1 MRIRFR
7 LSTLLLLTAFIAAGL
22 ATQNR
27 RSAWY
32 ISKSIPAGVEGNF
45 ELAAFEDQDLL
56 ACLKTTGPERLV
68 VRRLSTGEVLHKFDF
83 DGDSKIERLQAGQDG
98 KLYGFGAYCVTLI
111 DLQTSERTELMTGAD
126 GPPESLLVRGVSPE
140 GRFVLLAVKDVVK
153 LPSGRGFIRPFTP
166 VTYRICDLVTGELQ
180 WELKTTDTRD
190 SAGAFLSDGKRIAI
204 PIDNHIQI
212 WDYGENIRSDK
223 SEVVIFA
230 VRDLLL
236 FPDGRRFVTT
246 HSIRDLHSGVDLER
260 LDIGFKCA
268 IVNDSFFINTSNGQ
282 LNYWRRRRVEGSWS
296 PLSFPEA
303 WVTAAL
309 AIALMFNVVGY
320 QRYQRYQRWQRSHD
334 GHVVSH

>member
-32 ISKSIPAGVEGNF
+32 ISKSIPSGVEHNF

-56 ACLKTTGPERLV
+56 ACLKTTGPESLV
-68 VRRLSTGEVLHKFDF
+68 VRRLSTGEVLHDFEF
-83 DGDSKIERLQAGQDG
+83 DGNSKIECLQAGQDG
-98 KLYGFGAYCVTLI
+98 KLYGVGAYRVIRI
-111 DLQTSERTELMTGAD
+111 DLQTSESTELMTGSD
-126 GPPESLLVRGVSPE
+126 GPPESLLIKGVSPD
-140 GRFVLLAVKDVVK
+140 GRFVLLAVQDVVE
-153 LPSGRGFIRPFTP
+153 LPNGRSIIRPSTP
-166 VTYRICDLVTGELQ
+166 VTYRVCDLVTGELQ
-180 WELKTTDTRD
+180 WELNTTDARA
-190 SAGAFLSDGKRIAI
+190 SAGAFLSDGKRIALL
-204 PIDNHIQI
+204 IDNHLQI
-212 WDYGENIRSDK
+212 WDYGKNVRSDE
-223 SEVVIFA
+223 SQVLIFP

-303 WVTAAL
+303 WVTGAL

-320 QRYQRYQRWQRSHD
+320 QRYQRWQRSHD

>member
-1 MRIRFR
+1 MTMMLVRFR

-32 ISKSIPAGVEGNF
+32 ISKSIPSGVEHNF

-56 ACLKTTGPERLV
+56 ACLKTTGPESLV
-68 VRRLSTGEVLHKFDF
+68 VRRLSTGEVLHDFEF
-83 DGDSKIERLQAGQDG
+83 DGNSKIECLQAGQDG
-98 KLYGFGAYCVTLI
+98 KLYGFGAYRVIRI
-111 DLQTSERTELMTGAD
+111 DLQTSESTELMTGSD
-126 GPPESLLVRGVSPE
+126 GPPESLLVKGVSPD
-140 GRFVLLAVKDVVK
+140 GRFVLLAVQDVVE
-153 LPSGRGFIRPFTP
+153 LPNGRSIIRPSTP
-166 VTYRICDLVTGELQ
+166 VTYRICNLATGELQ

-204 PIDNHIQI
+204 PIDNHLQI
-212 WDYGENIRSDK
+212 WDYGKNIRSDE
-223 SEVVIFA
+223 SQSLIFPP
-230 VRDLLL
+230 RDLLL

-260 LDIGFKCA
+260 LDIGFECA

-303 WVTAAL
+303 WVTGAF

-320 QRYQRYQRWQRSHD
+320 WRRQRSHAE
-334 GHVVSH
+334 HVASR